1 MSRRAVAL
9 LLSPLGLIIISVGR
23 LLIISDY
30 NTTTATAIASS
41 TGYFNTL
48 LGTLIP
54 LVPAFIPYIALLLL
68 LLRQF
73 VLSIVAF
80 AFTAFIAPTPLA
92 QAATR
97 QLVFSDTR
105 QLFSQLLGNWIFIV
119 LVVVIGLVI
128 GFAVWRY
135 LDSFAE
141 ALAAVVVLVIV
152 VFLLFTP
159 LVANLPQLRLA
170 STSDHQV
177 ITQIFTFQPTRAIV
191 ILLIICVLLIIP
203 YVSSLS
209 GTITVAVAVLAAL
222 ALFPYVSNFYPT
234 PGGSNY
240 YATAVRTPWLP
251 AEKIALRTGRDYYG
265 YVLAETADWFT
276 VLRSKNRKIVYI
288 PAKEVIRRSSC
299 DPALQAKGD
308 HISQPIANTFYHSSP
323 HIKVCADAKYL
334 KLHKKRHIPLKAANL
349 RLGTTR
355 IPPTRP
361 FLSPPISP
369 FPSPPISPFPSPPVS
384 PFPSTPTT
392 TTPTTPF
399 PSPFPSFAPS
409 SGAPP
414 HPR

>member
-159 LVANLPQLRLA
+159 LER
-170 STSDHQV
+170 
-177 ITQIFTFQPTRAIV
+177 TFPSSAWRARATIRSS
-191 ILLIICVLLIIP
+191 P
-203 YVSSLS
+203 RSSLS
-209 GTITVAVAVLAAL
+209 
-222 ALFPYVSNFYPT
+222 S
-234 PGGSNY
+234 
-240 YATAVRTPWLP
+240 
-251 AEKIALRTGRDYYG
+251 
-265 YVLAETADWFT
+265 
-276 VLRSKNRKIVYI
+276 
-288 PAKEVIRRSSC
+288 
-299 DPALQAKGD
+299 
-308 HISQPIANTFYHSSP
+308 
-323 HIKVCADAKYL
+323 
-334 KLHKKRHIPLKAANL
+334 RHGPL
-349 RLGTTR
+349 
-355 IPPTRP
+355 
-361 FLSPPISP
+361 
-369 FPSPPISPFPSPPVS
+369 
-384 PFPSTPTT
+384 
-392 TTPTTPF
+392 
-399 PSPFPSFAPS
+399 SFC
-409 SGAPP
+409 
-414 HPR
+414 